1 MPESFF
7 FCLLLWCCAWRR
19 TAFLLSMAQA
29 SDLMAVYFDNAATT
43 PLDPIVLETM
53 LPFMRE
59 FYGNPSSIHG
69 HGRKVRAAIENARK
83 TVAHLVGAAPAE
95 ISFTSGGTEA
105 DNYAIFGSIRTLGI
119 MRAITSPLEHHAVLH
134 PLQVLEKA
142 GEITL
147 HYLRHDERGTLDLA
161 HLEELLAGQPRTF
174 VSLMHGNNEI
184 GNLNDIQ
191 AICDVCREHQALFH
205 TDTVQ
210 TMGHYR
216 HDVQQL
222 KPTFLVGSAH
232 KFHGPKGVGF
242 LYRNPAV
249 QVGPLIH
256 GGSQERNVRA
266 GTENVT
272 GIVGLAKAL
281 EIACHDMQAHQQ
293 HIQGLKDRFVEKLR
307 AEIEDVQFNGHS
319 AEADKSLYTVLNVS
333 LPPSE
338 LNEMLLFNL
347 DINRVSVSGGSACT
361 SGAQAGSH
369 VLTAL
374 GCNPDRGAIRFS
386 MSKYNTAEEVDY
398 AVAQLARMFQAKVT
412 S

>member
-1 MPESFF
+1 MPSH
-7 FCLLLWCCAWRR
+7 A
-19 TAFLLSMAQA
+19 TPS
-29 SDLMAVYFDNAATT
+29 VYFDNAATT
-43 PLDPIVLETM
+43 PLDPEVLDAM

-59 FYGNPSSIHG
+59 FFGNPSSIHG

-83 TVAHLVGAAPAE
+83 TIAHLIGAAPAE

-105 DNYAIFGSIRTLGI
+105 DNYAAFGSIRTLGLKH
-119 MRAITSPLEHHAVLH
+119 AITSKLEHHAVLH
-134 PLQVLEKA
+134 TLEALEKR
-142 GEITL
+142 GEIEL
-147 HYLRHDERGTLDLA
+147 SFVRFDEQGKLDLE
-161 HLEELLAGQPRTF
+161 HLDELLGSHTRSF

-184 GNLNDIQ
+184 GNLNDIE
-191 AICDVCREHQALFH
+191 AIGQLCRQHGAIFH

-216 HDVQQL
+216 HNVQQL
-222 KPTFLVGSAH
+222 QNHFLVGSAH

-242 LYRNPAV
+242 LYTSSAV
-249 QVGPLIH
+249 QVQPLIY

-266 GTENVT
+266 GTENVY

-281 EIACHDMQAHQQ
+281 EIAYRDMDAHQR
-293 HIQGLKDRFVEKLR
+293 HIQGLKDRFIERLR
-307 AEIEDVQFNGHS
+307 AEIEDVQFNGLS
-319 AEADKSLYTVLNVS
+319 AEAAQSLYTVLNVS

-347 DINRVSVSGGSACT
+347 DINHVSASGGSACT
-361 SGAQAGSH
+361 SGSNIGSH

-374 GCNPDRGAIRFS
+374 GCDPARGAIRFS

-398 AVAQLARMFQAKVT
+398 AVEQLAKMYRKVPA
-412 S
+412 

>member
-1 MPESFF
+1 
-7 FCLLLWCCAWRR
+7 
-19 TAFLLSMAQA
+19 
-29 SDLMAVYFDNAATT
+29 MAVYFDNAATT
-43 PLDPIVLETM
+43 PLDPEVLDAM

-59 FYGNPSSIHG
+59 HFGNPSSIHG

-83 TVAHLVGAAPAE
+83 TIAHLINAAPAE

-105 DNYAIFGSIRTLGI
+105 DNYAAFGTVRTLGL
-119 MRAITSPLEHHAVLH
+119 RHAITSPLEHHAVLH
-134 PLQVLEKA
+134 TLQALEKA
-142 GEITL
+142 GDIEL
-147 HYLRHDERGTLDLA
+147 SYVRHDERGRLDLQ
-161 HLEELLAGQPRTF
+161 HLDDLLATHSRSF

-191 AICDVCREHQALFH
+191 RIGEICQAHKAVYH

-222 KPTFLVGSAH
+222 KAHFLVGSAH

-242 LYRNPAV
+242 LYRRSEI
-249 QVGPLIH
+249 QVNSLIH
-256 GGSQERNVRA
+256 GGSQERNLRA
-266 GTENVT
+266 GTENVY

-281 EIACHDMQAHQQ
+281 EIACRNMADHQR
-293 HIQGLKDRFVEKLR
+293 HIQALKDRFIVRLR
-307 AEIEDVQFNGHS
+307 AEIEDVQFNGLS
-319 AEADKSLYTVLNVS
+319 TEADQSLYTVLSVS

-347 DINRVSVSGGSACT
+347 DINHVSVSGGSACT
-361 SGAQAGSH
+361 SGANAGSH

-374 GCNPDRGAIRFS
+374 GTDPDRGAIRFS
-386 MSKYNTAEEVDY
+386 MSKYNTLEEVDF
-398 AVAQLARMFQAKVT
+398 AVEQLAKMYRKVAV
-412 S
+412 